1 MEPKPILKLLQHE
14 TLYENG
20 LLIKNKDYNFWINQF
35 NKIKEIL
42 SFKNNN
48 YINELTNKMH
58 QAANNMQFELAL
70 FLRDG
75 LTYLK
80 KLKESQI
87 IEPKSI

>member
-58 QAANNMQFELAL
+58 QADQ
-70 FLRDG
+70 
-75 LTYLK
+75 
-80 KLKESQI
+80 
-87 IEPKSI
+87 